1 MVDFVIGVPNQIEV
15 HGQGEAS
22 ANCSLRTRL
31 AQGARCNAPS
41 NPRRIFVDRE
51 GCVAPKYS
59 RRARFV
65 RDVDRDRSLNPR
77 CVSGSRGLLST
88 SVVAFYAAFANG

>member
-1 MVDFVIGVPNQIEV
+1 MVDFVIGIANQIEV
-15 HGQGEAS
+15 HGQGEVS

-31 AQGARCNAPS
+31 ARDARCNAPS
-41 NPRRIFVDRE
+41 NPRRISVDRE

-65 RDVDRDRSLNPR
+65 HDVDRDRSLQPEMCRWIKRVVIDKR
-77 CVSGSRGLLST
+77 C
-88 SVVAFYAAFANG
+88 